1 MKIDK
6 LQAIV
11 AINPNAKVCVESD
24 DYEKITWNDT
34 PIISLADIEAKQAE
48 LQPIEDAREQKIIDD
63 AKNGNQKLLDLGL
76 TQDEVTAMT
85 GYTPPEEE

>member
-1 MKIDK
+1 MIIDK

-34 PIISLADIEAKQAE
+34 PVISLADIEAKQAE
-48 LQPIEDAREQKIIDD
+48 LQPIENAKEQAKIDAQ
-63 AKNGNQKLLDLGL
+63 ASGNTKLLDLGL
-76 TQDEVTAMT
+76 TQAEATALT
-85 GYTPPEEE
+85 GYTPPIEE